1 VIFLIIFL
9 VAIVIVITLGV
20 YYIPKILG
28 YPKTAK
34 YMTIIF
40 VLCLVYWIAMFALED
55 KLFTKADAKALVEEQ
70 QISLNDQ
77 FDLLKN
83 ESDIGF
89 GDYYHTFILKISNVD
104 KANAIRQITNAPNFT
119 KYGVQGLN
127 FLSDEFD
134 QYKGKKR
141 IQNYETEDEYVRE
154 YHKPNGYDYAP
165 TYRRILISKRGN
177 QLVFEDI
184 DI

>member
-1 VIFLIIFL
+1 
-9 VAIVIVITLGV
+9 
-20 YYIPKILG
+20 
-28 YPKTAK
+28 
-34 YMTIIF
+34 MTIVF
-40 VLCLVYWIAMFALED
+40 VVCLTYSVGMAVFED
-55 KLFTKADAKALVEEQ
+55 RLFTKDDAKVLVEEQ
-70 QISLNDQ
+70 QISLNDS

-89 GDYYHTFILKISNVD
+89 GDYYHTFILKIFNAD
-104 KANAIRQITNAPNFT
+104 KAKAIKQITNAPNFT
-119 KYGVQGLN
+119 ENGVPTVNL
-127 FLSDEFD
+127 LSNEFD